1 MAGAGPGDGPLVID
15 IDSFVGEVYGYQKQ
29 GASYGYTK
37 KLGYHPIAAVRAD
50 SGEVLHIRNRKG
62 KANTQRGVARFVD
75 ELIARIRRAGHTG
88 LIVIRADSGFENHK
102 LFKELARARDRVLDR
117 RQADQDDPRADR
129 ADPRDRVGDGRRLPR
144 RRRGAHSLRPS

>member
-1 MAGAGPGDGPLVID
+1 MAGTGPGDGPLVID

-37 KLGYHPIAAVRAD
+37 GLGYHPIAAVRAD

-88 LIVIRADSGFENHK
+88 LIVIRADSGFLNHK
-102 LFKELARARDRVLDR
+102 LFKELHARGIEFSIGVKLSKN
-117 RQADQDDPRADR
+117 DPRADR

-144 RRRGAHSLRPS
+144 RRRGATR